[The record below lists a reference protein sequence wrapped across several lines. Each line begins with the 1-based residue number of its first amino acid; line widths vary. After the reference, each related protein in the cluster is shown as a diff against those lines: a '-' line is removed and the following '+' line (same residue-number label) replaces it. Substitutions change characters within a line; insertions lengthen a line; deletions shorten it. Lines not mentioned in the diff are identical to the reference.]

1 MAISV
6 LGSNREKTCEP
17 ELPFVKNVYIRQYLY
32 ILGLIFTGIF
42 FKYAIEIKLE
52 IKCKTTLFF
61 FNRQLYNVRFLRVEN
76 SKAYNAT
83 AVGF

>member
-61 FNRQLYNVRFLRVEN
+61 LIDNCITYVFYVLKIQRHIMPLQ
-76 SKAYNAT
+76 
-83 AVGF
+83 